1 MIGVIVACII
11 SAAFGFLVAAI
22 FNGESYDKGFDD
34 GWRQRGIFDK
44 HEEGEDE

>member
-1 MIGVIVACII
+1 MSYVIVGCLCG
-11 SAAFGFLVAAI
+11 SVGFLIAAL
-22 FNGESYDKGFDD
+22 FDAQSYDQGFDD